1 LRIRKPKFDN
11 KWALCYNIL
20 LNSKEKEIA
29 MTKYEN
35 LEELLSLLTQAQDL
49 IGEIFG
55 DADEAFDMS
64 INLSNVI
71 SDAEN
76 LMELQDFIETQNL
89 TINGVSVTIES

>member
-1 LRIRKPKFDN
+1 
-11 KWALCYNIL
+11 
-20 LNSKEKEIA
+20 

-49 IGEIFG
+49 IEEIFG

-76 LMELQDFIETQNL
+76 LMEFQDVIETQNL

>member
-1 LRIRKPKFDN
+1 
-11 KWALCYNIL
+11 
-20 LNSKEKEIA
+20 

-35 LEELLSLLTQAQDL
+35 LEELVSLLTQAQDL
-49 IGEIFG
+49 IEEIFG

-71 SDAEN
+71 ADAEN
-76 LMELQDFIETQNL
+76 LMEFQDIIETQNL